1 MNKLF
6 DLTGRLALITG
17 SSRGIGRAI
26 AEGYLAA
33 GARVVING
41 RDKDAVAAAVKA
53 LGSNAI
59 AAPFDV
65 TGKAAVE
72 AAVDKIE
79 KDIGPIDILVNNA
92 GMTKRMPFTEFP
104 EADWRQIMATN
115 LDSVFFVTQSVAR
128 RMISRSRGK
137 IVNICSVMSELG
149 RPTIAPYTASKG
161 AVKMLT
167 KAMCAEFAKHGI
179 TANGISPGYFGTE
192 LNQALMADEKFSAWV
207 CARTPAGRWGKVEEL
222 QGAAIFLASSKA
234 SSFIT
239 GTDVRVDGGF
249 LSQTI

>member
-53 LGSNAI
+53 LGSNVI

-65 TGKAAVE
+65 TDKAAVE

-79 KDIGPIDILVNNA
+79 KDIGSIDILVNNA

-192 LNQALMADEKFSAWV
+192 LNQALMADEKFSSWV

-222 QGAAIFLASSKA
+222 QGAAIFLASDA
-234 SSFIT
+234 SSFVNGHILF
-239 GTDVRVDGGF
+239 VDGGM
-249 LSQTI
+249 TAVV

>member
-6 DLTGRLALITG
+6 DLTGRIALVTG

-26 AEGYLAA
+26 AEGYAAA

-41 RDKDAVAAAVKA
+41 RDTGAIDVAVKA
-53 LGSNAI
+53 IGNAV

-65 TGKAAVE
+65 TDKAIVE
-72 AAVDKIE
+72 SAIEKIE
-79 KDIGPIDILVNNA
+79 REIGPIDILVNNA

-104 EADWRQIMATN
+104 EADWRQILATN
-115 LDSVFFVTQSVAR
+115 LDSVFFVTQAVAR
-128 RMISRSRGK
+128 RMLPRSRGK
-137 IVNICSVMSELG
+137 IVNICSVMSEFG

-192 LNQALMADEKFSAWV
+192 LNQALMADETFSAWV

-222 QGAAIFLASSKA
+222 QGAAIFLASDA
-234 SSFIT
+234 SSFVNGHILF
-239 GTDVRVDGGF
+239 VDGGM
-249 LSQTI
+249 TAVV

>member
-1 MNKLF
+1 MSTSLF
-6 DLTGRLALITG
+6 DLSGRTGLVTG

-26 AEGYLAA
+26 AEGYVAA
-33 GARVVING
+33 GARVIING
-41 RDKDAVAAAVKA
+41 RDADAVARAVKEI
-53 LGSNAI
+53 GTNAI
-59 AAPFDV
+59 GAPFDV
-65 TGKAAVE
+65 TDRAASEAAVE
-72 AAVDKIE
+72 RIE
-79 KDIGPIDILVNNA
+79 KANGPIDILVNNA
-92 GMTKRMPFTEFP
+92 GMQKRTPFVDFP

-115 LDSVFFVTQSVAR
+115 LDSVFFVTQAVAR
-128 RMISRSRGK
+128 RMIPRGRGK

-192 LNQALMADEKFSAWV
+192 LNQALMADETFSAWV

-222 QGAAIFLASSKA
+222 QGAAIFLASDA
-234 SSFIT
+234 SSFVNGHILF
-239 GTDVRVDGGF
+239 VDGGM
-249 LSQTI
+249 TAVV

>member
-1 MNKLF
+1 MSNMF
-6 DLTGRLALITG
+6 DLAGRLALVTG

-26 AEGYLAA
+26 AEGYAAA
-33 GARVVING
+33 GARVLING
-41 RDKDAVAAAVKA
+41 RDAAAIDAAVKA
-53 LGSNAI
+53 IGKSAI

-65 TGKAAVE
+65 TSKAAIEAAVE
-72 AAVDKIE
+72 KIE

-92 GMTKRMPFTEFP
+92 GMQQRAPFVDFP
-104 EADWRQIMATN
+104 EEGWRKVIATN
-115 LDSVFFVTQSVAR
+115 LDSVFFVTQAVAR
-128 RMISRSRGK
+128 RMIARQRGK

-167 KAMCAEFAKHGI
+167 KAMCAEFAKYGI

-192 LNQALMADEKFSAWV
+192 LNTALMKDEKFSAWV

-222 QGAAIFLASSKA
+222 QGAAIFLASDA
-234 SSFIT
+234 SSFVNGHILF
-239 GTDVRVDGGF
+239 VDGGM
-249 LSQTI
+249 TAVV

>member
-26 AEGYLAA
+26 AEGYVAA
-33 GARVVING
+33 GARVIING
-41 RDKDAVAAAVKA
+41 RDKDAVAAAVTA
-53 LGSNAI
+53 LGSGAL

-65 TGKAAVE
+65 TSSAGVE
-72 AAVDKIE
+72 AAIETIE

-104 EADWRQIMATN
+104 ESDWRQIMATN

-192 LNQALMADEKFSAWV
+192 LNQALMADETFSAWV

-222 QGAAIFLASSKA
+222 QGAAIFLAADA
-234 SSFIT
+234 SSFVNGHILF
-239 GTDVRVDGGF
+239 VDGGM
-249 LSQTI
+249 TAVV

>member
-33 GARVVING
+33 GARVIING
-41 RDKDAVAAAVKA
+41 RDKDAVAAAVTA
-53 LGSNAI
+53 LGSSAL

-65 TGKAAVE
+65 TSSAGVE
-72 AAVDKIE
+72 AAVEKIE
-79 KDIGPIDILVNNA
+79 KDVGPIDILVNNA
-92 GMTKRMPFTEFP
+92 GMTKRMPFTELP

-128 RMISRSRGK
+128 RMIPRARGK

-167 KAMCAEFAKHGI
+167 KSMCAEFARHGI

-222 QGAAIFLASSKA
+222 QGAAIFLASDA
-234 SSFIT
+234 SSFVNGHILF
-239 GTDVRVDGGF
+239 VDGGM
-249 LSQTI
+249 TAVV

>member
-1 MNKLF
+1 MPNMF
-6 DLTGRLALITG
+6 DLSGRLALVTG

-26 AEGYLAA
+26 AEGYVAA
-33 GARVVING
+33 GARVLING
-41 RDKDAVAAAVKA
+41 RDAAAIGAAVKA
-53 LGSNAI
+53 IGKNALG
-59 AAPFDV
+59 APFDV
-65 TGKAAVE
+65 TNKATVE
-72 AAVDKIE
+72 AAIEKIE

-92 GMTKRMPFTEFP
+92 GMQQRAPFVEFP
-104 EADWRQIMATN
+104 EEGWRNVMATN
-115 LDSVFFVTQSVAR
+115 LDSVFFVTQAVAR
-128 RMISRSRGK
+128 HMIGRQRGK

-192 LNQALMADEKFSAWV
+192 LNTALMADEKFSAWV

-222 QGAAIFLASSKA
+222 QGAAIFLASDA
-234 SSFIT
+234 SSFVNGHILF
-239 GTDVRVDGGF
+239 VDGGM
-249 LSQTI
+249 TAVV

>member
-6 DLTGRLALITG
+6 DLTGRLALVTG
-17 SSRGIGRAI
+17 SSRGIGYAI

-33 GARVVING
+33 GARVIVNG
-41 RDKDAVAAAVKA
+41 RDKDAVAAAVKS
-53 LGSNAI
+53 LGGNAA

-65 TGKAAVE
+65 TDKAAVE
-72 AAVDKIE
+72 AAVGKIE

-92 GMTKRMPFTEFP
+92 GMTRRMPFTEFP

-128 RMISRSRGK
+128 RMIPRSRGK

-222 QGAAIFLASSKA
+222 QGAAIFLASDA
-234 SSFIT
+234 SSFVNGHILF
-239 GTDVRVDGGF
+239 VDGGM
-249 LSQTI
+249 TAVV

>member
-1 MNKLF
+1 MNRLF

-26 AEGYLAA
+26 AEGYAAA
-33 GARVVING
+33 GARVIING
-41 RDKDAVAAAVKA
+41 RDKDAVATAVKA
-53 LGSNAI
+53 LGGNAV

-65 TGKAAVE
+65 TDKAAVE

-128 RMISRSRGK
+128 RMIPRSRGK

-192 LNQALMADEKFSAWV
+192 LNQALMADETFSAWV

-222 QGAAIFLASSKA
+222 QGAAIFLASDA
-234 SSFIT
+234 SSFVNGHILF
-239 GTDVRVDGGF
+239 VDGGM
-249 LSQTI
+249 TAVV

>member
-137 IVNICSVMSELG
+137 IVNICSVMSEFG

-222 QGAAIFLASSKA
+222 QGAAIFLASDA
-234 SSFIT
+234 SSFVNGHILF
-239 GTDVRVDGGF
+239 VDGGM
-249 LSQTI
+249 TAVV

>member
-1 MNKLF
+1 MSSMF
-6 DLTGRLALITG
+6 DLTGRIALVTG

-26 AEGYLAA
+26 AEGYVGA

-41 RDKDAVAAAVKA
+41 RDPAGVDAAVKA
-53 LGSNAI
+53 IGNGAV

-65 TGKAAVE
+65 TDKAAIEDAVE
-72 AAVDKIE
+72 KIE

-92 GMTKRMPFTEFP
+92 GMQQRAPFVEFP
-104 EADWRQIMATN
+104 EDGWRKIMATN

-128 RMISRSRGK
+128 RMIARERGK

-207 CARTPAGRWGKVEEL
+207 CARTPAGRWGRVEEL
-222 QGAAIFLASSKA
+222 QGAAIFLASDA
-234 SSFIT
+234 SSFVNGHILF
-239 GTDVRVDGGF
+239 VDGGM
-249 LSQTI
+249 TAVV

>member
-26 AEGYLAA
+26 AEGYAAA
-33 GARVVING
+33 GARVIING
-41 RDKDAVAAAVKA
+41 RDEDAVATAVKA
-53 LGSNAI
+53 LGSNAV

-65 TGKAAVE
+65 TDKAAVE

-161 AVKMLT
+161 AVKTLT

-192 LNQALMADEKFSAWV
+192 LNQALMADETFSAWV

-222 QGAAIFLASSKA
+222 QGAAIFLASDA
-234 SSFIT
+234 SSFVNGHILF
-239 GTDVRVDGGF
+239 VDGGM
-249 LSQTI
+249 TAVV

>member
-1 MNKLF
+1 MNMF
-6 DLTGRLALITG
+6 DLTGRIALVTG

-26 AEGYLAA
+26 AEGYAAA

-41 RDKDAVAAAVKA
+41 RDEKLVLAASREIGNAV
-53 LGSNAI
+53 

-72 AAVDKIE
+72 AAIEKIE
-79 KDIGPIDILVNNA
+79 KQVGPIDILVNNA
-92 GMTKRMPFTEFP
+92 GMQQRAPFVEFP

-128 RMISRSRGK
+128 RMIERQRGK
-137 IVNICSVMSELG
+137 IINICSVMSELG

-167 KAMCAEFAKHGI
+167 KAMCAEFARHGI

-192 LNQALMADEKFSAWV
+192 LNTALMADEKFSSWV
-207 CARTPAGRWGKVEEL
+207 CARTPAGRWGRVEEL
-222 QGAAIFLASSKA
+222 QGAAIFLASDA
-234 SSFIT
+234 SSFVNGHILL
-239 GTDVRVDGGF
+239 VDGGM
-249 LSQTI
+249 TAVV

>member
-1 MNKLF
+1 MTMF
-6 DLTGRLALITG
+6 DLTGRLALVTG

-26 AEGYLAA
+26 AEGYVTA
-33 GARVVING
+33 GARVIING
-41 RDKDAVAAAVKA
+41 RDAAGVTTAVKA
-53 LGSNAI
+53 IGASAI

-65 TGKAAVE
+65 TDKTTVE
-72 AAVDKIE
+72 TAIEKIE

-92 GMTKRMPFTEFP
+92 GMQQRAPFVEFP
-104 EADWRQIMATN
+104 EDGWRKIMATN

-128 RMISRSRGK
+128 RMIARERGK

-192 LNQALMADEKFSAWV
+192 LNKALMADEKFSAWV

-222 QGAAIFLASSKA
+222 QGAAIFLASDA
-234 SSFIT
+234 SSFVNGHILF
-239 GTDVRVDGGF
+239 VDGGM
-249 LSQTI
+249 TAVV